1 MVYATQLVTTNIN
14 DSKLLGTIQF
24 NSKGVIFYLF
34 RMKGENMKVL
44 PVCDLAKCWIY
55 VFNNEGEGYNDN
67 EIEMTWINKQ
77 TNKTPFWGRG
87 KIFKL

>member
-1 MVYATQLVTTNIN
+1 
-14 DSKLLGTIQF
+14 
-24 NSKGVIFYLF
+24 
-34 RMKGENMKVL
+34 MKVL

-55 VFNNEGEGYNDN
+55 VFNNEGEGYNDSD
-67 EIEMTWINKQ
+67 KQ